1 MSIMLTSSSDDVA
14 IIKKV
19 IDITD
24 FLTAFV
30 DQNITINLPDCNITS
45 EDIQKVNSYFLNI
58 HSILTTSG
66 MSYDDYKNSL
76 TI

>member
-1 MSIMLTSSSDDVA
+1 MSMSIMLTSEDLDVV
-14 IIKKV
+14 KKV
-19 IDITD
+19 VDMTD
-24 FLTAFV
+24 FLAAFV
-30 DQNITINLPDCNITS
+30 SDNITF

-66 MSYDDYKNSL
+66 MTYSDYKDSL

>member
-1 MSIMLTSSSDDVA
+1 MSMSIMLTSEDLDVV
-14 IIKKV
+14 KKV
-19 IDITD
+19 VDMTD
-24 FLTAFV
+24 FLAAFV
-30 DQNITINLPDCNITS
+30 NDNITLNLNNSNITS

-66 MSYDDYKNSL
+66 MSYSDYKDSL